1 MKTFSICVRVFGRVV
16 IYFFFGGGA
25 VGVPSDELFLVCEVI
40 FV

>member
-16 IYFFFGGGA
+16 IYFFGGGA
-25 VGVPSDELFLVCEVI
+25 VGVPLDELFLVCEVI